1 MQRTEKFFKNHFN
14 KKLSM
19 HDRFEFLDFWYIIII
34 INDILTIVGSAY
46 KIETENGVGIIKLAG
61 GCDARFENSC

>member
-1 MQRTEKFFKNHFN
+1 
-14 KKLSM
+14 M

-46 KIETENGVGIIKLAG
+46 KIQTENGVGIIKFTLFCA
-61 GCDARFENSC
+61 